1 MGKEGTQMWL
11 QSSTLLEMVI
21 PRTEMARSRE
31 PGLMETSEFSLEMLS
46 WRSKTT
52 SERCSTG
59 SEEYLEKDQDLEMIV
74 AVESNR

>member
-1 MGKEGTQMWL
+1 MGKEGTQTWL
-11 QSSTLLEMVI
+11 QSFTLLEMVI

>member
-1 MGKEGTQMWL
+1 MWL

-21 PRTEMARSRE
+21 PRTEMGRSRE